1 MFIGHFALGLA
12 AKRVAPS
19 LSLATLFVAAQ
30 LADLLWPFLLAAG
43 VEEVQITADASPFLR
58 PVFVSYP
65 YSHSLMFLVI
75 WGAIFGLLWRARS
88 HVVQALPVLLLLVVS
103 HWVLDFVTHRP
114 DMPLY
119 PGSDR
124 YGLGLW
130 NSPSLTLAVEIP
142 LYIGG
147 LAVYASTTRA
157 RDRIGVWAFWSFA
170 AFLPVVYVASLA
182 GPPPQSIPAVYT
194 SAIVGGILL
203 LAWSW
208 WADTHRTLRSEF

>member
-12 AKRVAPS
+12 AKRVAPT

-30 LADLLWPFLLAAG
+30 FADLLWPFLLAAG
-43 VEEVQITADASPFLR
+43 LEEVQITANSNPLLR

-65 YSHSLMFLVI
+65 YSHSLAFLVI

-88 HVVQALPVLLLLVVS
+88 HVPQALPVLLLLVVS

-119 PGSDR
+119 PGSDK

-130 NSPSLTLAVEIP
+130 NSSSLTLTVEIP
-142 LYIGG
+142 LYIAG

-157 RDRIGVWAFWSFA
+157 RDRIGVWGFWSLA
-170 AFLPVVYVASLA
+170 AFLLVAYVASLA
-182 GPPPQSIPAVYT
+182 GPPPSSIPAVYT
-194 SAIVGGILL
+194 SAIGVGILL

-208 WADTHRTLRSEF
+208 WADAHRTPRS